1 MDIIKEL
8 RERTGIGIM
17 DCKKALQETDGDM
30 DKAIRL
36 LKEKG
41 AITAAKK
48 NERTVK
54 EGSIGFCINEDK
66 TQVACIELQCETDFV
81 AKNELFIN
89 LAKNISKTAMNLN
102 DISVDAWMNNK
113 YKNEATTMYL
123 NDISVDALLNSK
135 GENGETI
142 QAMINEGI
150 QKWGEKTVLA
160 DVKVMKTSG
169 FFGTYVHFNNKL
181 VSVVEFDV
189 KPKGKCLE
197 IANQIAMHVASEKPL
212 ALNREGIDTEAVKE
226 QKEIFEKQI
235 REQGKPENMIE
246 KILEGK
252 MNSWY
257 SESVLIDQKLFT
269 DNKITIKSLIDE
281 ISKEAGETATIK
293 NFSIISLGL

>member
-102 DISVDAWMNNK
+102 DISVDA
-113 YKNEATTMYL
+113 
-123 NDISVDALLNSK
+123 LLNSK

-160 DVKVMKTSG
+160 DVKVMKTNG

-235 REQGKPENMIE
+235 REQGKPENMIG

-293 NFSIISLGL
+293 NFSIISLGV

>member
-89 LAKNISKTAMNLN
+89 LAKDISKTAMNLN
-102 DISVDAWMNNK
+102 DV
-113 YKNEATTMYL
+113 
-123 NDISVDALLNSK
+123 SVDALLNSK
-135 GENGETI
+135 SEKGETI

-181 VSVVEFDV
+181 VSVVEFDI

-212 ALNREGIDTEAVKE
+212 ALNREGIDAEAVKE

-235 REQGKPENMIE
+235 REQGKPENMIG

-257 SESVLIDQKLFT
+257 SETVLIDQKLFT

-293 NFSIISLGL
+293 NFSIISLGV

>member
-1 MDIIKEL
+1 MANISMDIIKEL

-54 EGSIGFCINEDK
+54 EGSIGFCINEDR

-89 LAKNISKTAMNLN
+89 LAKNISKTAMN
-102 DISVDAWMNNK
+102 
-113 YKNEATTMYL
+113 L

-235 REQGKPENMIE
+235 REQGKPENMIG

-281 ISKEAGETATIK
+281 ISKESGSTATIK

>member
-54 EGSIGFCINEDK
+54 EGSIGFCVNEDK

-89 LAKNISKTAMNLN
+89 LAKDISKTAMNL
-102 DISVDAWMNNK
+102 S
-113 YKNEATTMYL
+113 
-123 NDISVDALLNSK
+123 DISVDALLNSK
-135 GENGETI
+135 SEKGETI

-212 ALNREGIDTEAVKE
+212 ALNREGIDGEAVKE

-235 REQGKPENMIE
+235 REQGKPENMIG

-281 ISKEAGETATIK
+281 ISKESGSTATIK
-293 NFSIISLGL
+293 NFSIISLGV

>member
-1 MDIIKEL
+1 MANISMDIIKEL

-89 LAKNISKTAMNLN
+89 LAKNISKTAMN
-102 DISVDAWMNNK
+102 
-113 YKNEATTMYL
+113 L

-281 ISKEAGETATIK
+281 ISKESGSIATIK

>member
-89 LAKNISKTAMNLN
+89 LAKNISKTAMN
-102 DISVDAWMNNK
+102 
-113 YKNEATTMYL
+113 L

-235 REQGKPENMIE
+235 REQGKPENMIV

-281 ISKEAGETATIK
+281 ISKESGSIATIK

>member
-1 MDIIKEL
+1 MANISMDIIKEL

-102 DISVDAWMNNK
+102 DISVDA
-113 YKNEATTMYL
+113 
-123 NDISVDALLNSK
+123 LLNSK

-212 ALNREGIDTEAVKE
+212 ALNREGIDAEAVKE

-281 ISKEAGETATIK
+281 ISKESGSTATIK

>member
-48 NERTVK
+48 SERTVK

-89 LAKNISKTAMNLN
+89 LAKDISKTAMN
-102 DISVDAWMNNK
+102 
-113 YKNEATTMYL
+113 L

-281 ISKEAGETATIK
+281 ISKESGSTATIK

>member
-1 MDIIKEL
+1 MANISMDIIKEL

-54 EGSIGFCINEDK
+54 EGSIGFCINDDK

-89 LAKNISKTAMNLN
+89 LAKNISKTAIN
-102 DISVDAWMNNK
+102 
-113 YKNEATTMYL
+113 L

-235 REQGKPENMIE
+235 REQGKPENMIG

-281 ISKEAGETATIK
+281 ISKESGSTATIK

>member
-1 MDIIKEL
+1 MANISMDIIKEL

-89 LAKNISKTAMNLN
+89 LAKDISKTAMNLN
-102 DISVDAWMNNK
+102 DN
-113 YKNEATTMYL
+113 
-123 NDISVDALLNSK
+123 ISVDALLNSK

-235 REQGKPENMIE
+235 REQGKPENMIV

-281 ISKEAGETATIK
+281 ISKESGSTATIK

>member
-1 MDIIKEL
+1 MANISMDIIKEL

-102 DISVDAWMNNK
+102 DIA
-113 YKNEATTMYL
+113 
-123 NDISVDALLNSK
+123 VDALLNSK

-235 REQGKPENMIE
+235 REQGKPENMIG

-281 ISKEAGETATIK
+281 ISKESGSTATIK

>member
-1 MDIIKEL
+1 MANISMDIIKEL

-54 EGSIGFCINEDK
+54 EGSIGFCINDDK

-89 LAKNISKTAMNLN
+89 LAKNISKTAMN
-102 DISVDAWMNNK
+102 
-113 YKNEATTMYL
+113 L

-160 DVKVMKTSG
+160 DVKVMKTNG

-235 REQGKPENMIE
+235 REQGKPENMIG

-281 ISKEAGETATIK
+281 ISKESGSTATIK

>member
-89 LAKNISKTAMNLN
+89 LAKDISKTAMNLN
-102 DISVDAWMNNK
+102 DV
-113 YKNEATTMYL
+113 
-123 NDISVDALLNSK
+123 SVDALLNSK
-135 GENGETI
+135 SEKGETI

-181 VSVVEFDV
+181 VSVVEFDI
-189 KPKGKCLE
+189 KPKGKCLG

-212 ALNREGIDTEAVKE
+212 ALNREGIDGEAVKE

-235 REQGKPENMIE
+235 REQGKPENMIG

-293 NFSIISLGL
+293 NFSIISLGV

>member
-54 EGSIGFCINEDK
+54 EGSIGFCINDDK

-89 LAKNISKTAMNLN
+89 LAKDISKTAMNLN
-102 DISVDAWMNNK
+102 DVSVD
-113 YKNEATTMYL
+113 
-123 NDISVDALLNSK
+123 SLLNSK
-135 GENGETI
+135 SEKGETI

-181 VSVVEFDV
+181 VSVVEFDI

-212 ALNREGIDTEAVKE
+212 ALNREGIDGEAVKE

-235 REQGKPENMIE
+235 REQGKPENMIG

-257 SESVLIDQKLFT
+257 SETVLIDQKLFT

-293 NFSIISLGL
+293 NFSIISLGV

>member
-1 MDIIKEL
+1 MANISMDIIKEL
-8 RERTGIGIM
+8 REKTGIGIM

-54 EGSIGFCINEDK
+54 EGSIGFCINDDK

-89 LAKNISKTAMNLN
+89 LAKNISKTAMSLN
-102 DISVDAWMNNK
+102 DNVSVD
-113 YKNEATTMYL
+113 
-123 NDISVDALLNSK
+123 SLLNSK
-135 GENGETI
+135 SDNGETI
-142 QAMINEGI
+142 QSMINEGI

-160 DVKVMKTSG
+160 DVKVMKTNG
-169 FFGTYVHFNNKL
+169 FFGSYVHFNNKL
-181 VSVVEFDV
+181 VSIVEFDV
-189 KPKGKCLE
+189 KPQGKCLE

-212 ALNREGIDTEAVKE
+212 ALNREGIDSEAVKE

-281 ISKEAGETATIK
+281 ISKESGSTATIK
-293 NFSIISLGL
+293 NFSIISLGV

>member
-54 EGSIGFCINEDK
+54 EGSIGFCVNEDK

-89 LAKNISKTAMNLN
+89 LAKDISKTAMNLS
-102 DISVDAWMNNK
+102 DISVD
-113 YKNEATTMYL
+113 T
-123 NDISVDALLNSK
+123 LLNSK
-135 GENGETI
+135 SEKGETI

-212 ALNREGIDTEAVKE
+212 ALNREGIDGEAVKE

-235 REQGKPENMIE
+235 REQGKPENMIG

-281 ISKEAGETATIK
+281 ISKEAGSTATIK
-293 NFSIISLGL
+293 NFSIISLGV

>member
-54 EGSIGFCINEDK
+54 EGSIGFCINDDK

-89 LAKNISKTAMNLN
+89 LAKDISKTAMNLN
-102 DISVDAWMNNK
+102 DV
-113 YKNEATTMYL
+113 
-123 NDISVDALLNSK
+123 SVDALLNSK
-135 GENGETI
+135 SEKGETI

-181 VSVVEFDV
+181 VSVVEFDI

-212 ALNREGIDTEAVKE
+212 ALNREGIDAEAVKE

-235 REQGKPENMIE
+235 REQGKPENMIG

-281 ISKEAGETATIK
+281 ISKEARGTATIK
-293 NFSIISLGL
+293 NFSIISLGV

>member
-1 MDIIKEL
+1 MANISMDIIKEL

-89 LAKNISKTAMNLN
+89 LAKDISKTAMNLN
-102 DISVDAWMNNK
+102 DISVDA
-113 YKNEATTMYL
+113 
-123 NDISVDALLNSK
+123 LLNSK
-135 GENGETI
+135 SEKGETI

-235 REQGKPENMIE
+235 KEQGKPENMIG

-281 ISKEAGETATIK
+281 ISKESGSTATIK

>member
-54 EGSIGFCINEDK
+54 EGSIGFCINDDK

-89 LAKNISKTAMNLN
+89 LAKDISKTAMNLN
-102 DISVDAWMNNK
+102 DV
-113 YKNEATTMYL
+113 
-123 NDISVDALLNSK
+123 SVDALLNSK
-135 GENGETI
+135 SEKGETI

-181 VSVVEFDV
+181 VSVVEFDI

-212 ALNREGIDTEAVKE
+212 ALNREGIDAEAVKE

-235 REQGKPENMIE
+235 REQGKPENMIG

-293 NFSIISLGL
+293 NFSIISLGV

>member
-1 MDIIKEL
+1 MANISMDIIKEL

-89 LAKNISKTAMNLN
+89 LAKDISKTAMNLN
-102 DISVDAWMNNK
+102 DN
-113 YKNEATTMYL
+113 
-123 NDISVDALLNSK
+123 ISVDALLNSK
-135 GENGETI
+135 SENGDTI
-142 QAMINEGI
+142 QAMINEGT

-181 VSVVEFDV
+181 VSVVEFDI

-212 ALNREGIDTEAVKE
+212 ALNREGIDAEAVKE

-281 ISKEAGETATIK
+281 ISKESGSTATIK

>member
-54 EGSIGFCINEDK
+54 EGSIGFCVNEDK

-89 LAKNISKTAMNLN
+89 LAKDISKTAMNL
-102 DISVDAWMNNK
+102 S
-113 YKNEATTMYL
+113 
-123 NDISVDALLNSK
+123 DISVDALLNSK
-135 GENGETI
+135 SEKGETI

-212 ALNREGIDTEAVKE
+212 ALNREGIDGEAVRE

-235 REQGKPENMIE
+235 REQGKPENMIV

-281 ISKEAGETATIK
+281 ISKEAGSTATIK
-293 NFSIISLGL
+293 NFSIISLGV

>member
-89 LAKNISKTAMNLN
+89 LAKDISKTAMNLN
-102 DISVDAWMNNK
+102 DISV
-113 YKNEATTMYL
+113 E
-123 NDISVDALLNSK
+123 ALLNSK
-135 GENGETI
+135 SEKGDTI

-181 VSVVEFDV
+181 VSVVEFDI

-212 ALNREGIDTEAVKE
+212 ALNREGIDAEAVKE

-235 REQGKPENMIE
+235 REQGKPENMIG

-281 ISKEAGETATIK
+281 ISKEAGSTATIK
-293 NFSIISLGL
+293 NFSIISLGV

>member
-89 LAKNISKTAMNLN
+89 LAKNISKTAMSLN
-102 DISVDAWMNNK
+102 DNV
-113 YKNEATTMYL
+113 
-123 NDISVDALLNSK
+123 SVDALLNSK
-135 GENGETI
+135 SDNGETI
-142 QAMINEGI
+142 QSMINEGI

-160 DVKVMKTSG
+160 DVKVMKTNG

-181 VSVVEFDV
+181 VSIVEFDI

-212 ALNREGIDTEAVKE
+212 ALNREGIDAESVKE

-281 ISKEAGETATIK
+281 ISKEAGSEATIK
-293 NFSIISLGL
+293 NFSIISLGV

>member
-1 MDIIKEL
+1 MANISMDIIKEL

-17 DCKKALQETDGDM
+17 DCKKALQETNGDM

-102 DISVDAWMNNK
+102 DISVDA
-113 YKNEATTMYL
+113 
-123 NDISVDALLNSK
+123 LLNYK

-212 ALNREGIDTEAVKE
+212 ALNREGIDAEAVKE

>member
-1 MDIIKEL
+1 MANISMDIIKEL

-54 EGSIGFCINEDK
+54 EGSIGFCINDDK

-89 LAKNISKTAMNLN
+89 LAKNISKTAMSLN
-102 DISVDAWMNNK
+102 DNV
-113 YKNEATTMYL
+113 
-123 NDISVDALLNSK
+123 SVDALLNSK
-135 GENGETI
+135 SDNGETI
-142 QAMINEGI
+142 QSMINEGI

-160 DVKVMKTSG
+160 DVKVMKTNG

-181 VSVVEFDV
+181 VSIVEFDIQ
-189 KPKGKCLE
+189 PKGKSLE

-212 ALNREGIDTEAVKE
+212 ALNREGIDAESIKE

-235 REQGKPENMIE
+235 REQGKPENMIG

-281 ISKEAGETATIK
+281 ISKESGSTASIK
-293 NFSIISLGL
+293 NFSIISLGV

>member
-102 DISVDAWMNNK
+102 DISVDA
-113 YKNEATTMYL
+113 
-123 NDISVDALLNSK
+123 LLNSK

-197 IANQIAMHVASEKPL
+197 ISNQIAMHVASEKPL

-281 ISKEAGETATIK
+281 ISKESGSKATIK

>member
-102 DISVDAWMNNK
+102 DISVDA
-113 YKNEATTMYL
+113 
-123 NDISVDALLNSK
+123 LLNSK

-212 ALNREGIDTEAVKE
+212 ALNREGIDAEAVKE

-235 REQGKPENMIE
+235 REQGKPENMIG

-281 ISKEAGETATIK
+281 ISKESGSTATIK

>member
-54 EGSIGFCINEDK
+54 EGSIGFCINDDK
-66 TQVACIELQCETDFV
+66 TQVASIELQCETDFV

-89 LAKNISKTAMNLN
+89 LAKNISKTAMSLN
-102 DISVDAWMNNK
+102 DNVSVD
-113 YKNEATTMYL
+113 
-123 NDISVDALLNSK
+123 SLLNSK
-135 GENGETI
+135 SDNGETI
-142 QAMINEGI
+142 QSMINEGI

-160 DVKVMKTSG
+160 DVKVMKTNG

-181 VSVVEFDV
+181 VSIVEFDI

-212 ALNREGIDTEAVKE
+212 ALNREGIDAEAVKE

-281 ISKEAGETATIK
+281 ISKEAGSEATIK
-293 NFSIISLGL
+293 NFSIISLGV

>member
-1 MDIIKEL
+1 MANISMDTIKEL

-17 DCKKALQETDGDM
+17 DCKKALQETEGDM

-54 EGSIGFCINEDK
+54 EGSIGFCINEEK
-66 TQVACIELQCETDFV
+66 NHAACIELQCETDFV

-102 DISVDAWMNNK
+102 DSSV
-113 YKNEATTMYL
+113 E
-123 NDISVDALLNSK
+123 ALLNSK
-135 GENGETI
+135 FENGDTI

-160 DVKVMKTSG
+160 DVKVMKTNG

-181 VSVVEFDV
+181 VSIVEFDV

-212 ALNREGIDTEAVKE
+212 ALNREGIDAEAVKE

-235 REQGKPENMIE
+235 REQKKPENIIE

-257 SESVLIDQKLFT
+257 SETVLIDQKLFT
-269 DNKITIKSLIDE
+269 DNKITVKSLIDE
-281 ISKEAGETATIK
+281 ISKESGSNASIK
-293 NFSIISLGL
+293 NFSIISLGV

>member
-1 MDIIKEL
+1 MANISMDIIKEL

-54 EGSIGFCINEDK
+54 EGSIGFCINDDK

-89 LAKNISKTAMNLN
+89 LAKNISKTA
-102 DISVDAWMNNK
+102 
-113 YKNEATTMYL
+113 MYL

-235 REQGKPENMIE
+235 REQGKPENMIG

-281 ISKEAGETATIK
+281 ISKESGSTATIK

>member
-30 DKAIRL
+30 DKAIRF

-89 LAKNISKTAMNLN
+89 LAKNISKTAMN
-102 DISVDAWMNNK
+102 
-113 YKNEATTMYL
+113 L

-235 REQGKPENMIE
+235 REQGKPENMIG

-281 ISKEAGETATIK
+281 ISKESGSTATIK

>member
-1 MDIIKEL
+1 MANISMDIIKEL

-89 LAKNISKTAMNLN
+89 LAKNISKTAM
-102 DISVDAWMNNK
+102 S
-113 YKNEATTMYL
+113 L

-212 ALNREGIDTEAVKE
+212 ALNREGIDAEAVKE

-235 REQGKPENMIE
+235 REQGKPKNMIE

-281 ISKEAGETATIK
+281 ISKESGSTATIK

>member
-89 LAKNISKTAMNLN
+89 LAKNISKTAMN
-102 DISVDAWMNNK
+102 
-113 YKNEATTMYL
+113 L

-235 REQGKPENMIE
+235 REQGKPENMIG

-281 ISKEAGETATIK
+281 ISKESGSTATIK

>member
-54 EGSIGFCINEDK
+54 EGSIGFCINDDK

-89 LAKNISKTAMNLN
+89 LAKNISKTAMSLN
-102 DISVDAWMNNK
+102 DNVSVD
-113 YKNEATTMYL
+113 
-123 NDISVDALLNSK
+123 SLLNSK
-135 GENGETI
+135 SDNGETI
-142 QAMINEGI
+142 QSMINEGI

-160 DVKVMKTSG
+160 DVKVMNTNG

-181 VSVVEFDV
+181 VSIVEFDV
-189 KPKGKCLE
+189 KPQGKCLE
-197 IANQIAMHVASEKPL
+197 IANQIAMHIASEKPL
-212 ALNREGIDTEAVKE
+212 ALNREGIDAEAVKE

-281 ISKEAGETATIK
+281 ISKESGSTATIK
-293 NFSIISLGL
+293 NFSIISLGV

>member
-1 MDIIKEL
+1 MANISMDIIKEL

-102 DISVDAWMNNK
+102 DISVDA
-113 YKNEATTMYL
+113 
-123 NDISVDALLNSK
+123 LLNSK
-135 GENGETI
+135 GENGDTI

-212 ALNREGIDTEAVKE
+212 ALNREGIDSEAVKE

-281 ISKEAGETATIK
+281 ISKESGSTATIK

>member
-102 DISVDAWMNNK
+102 DISVDA
-113 YKNEATTMYL
+113 
-123 NDISVDALLNSK
+123 LLNSK

-160 DVKVMKTSG
+160 DVKVIKTNG

-212 ALNREGIDTEAVKE
+212 ALNREGIDAEAVKE

-281 ISKEAGETATIK
+281 ISKESGSTATIK

>member
-1 MDIIKEL
+1 MANISMDIIKEL

-17 DCKKALQETDGDM
+17 DCKKALQETNGDM

-89 LAKNISKTAMNLN
+89 LAKNISKTAMN
-102 DISVDAWMNNK
+102 
-113 YKNEATTMYL
+113 L

-235 REQGKPENMIE
+235 REQGKPENMIG

-281 ISKEAGETATIK
+281 ISKESGSTATIK

>member
-1 MDIIKEL
+1 MANISMDIIKEL

-102 DISVDAWMNNK
+102 DISVDA
-113 YKNEATTMYL
+113 
-123 NDISVDALLNSK
+123 LLNSK

-181 VSVVEFDV
+181 VSVVEFDI

-281 ISKEAGETATIK
+281 ISKESGSTATIK

>member
-1 MDIIKEL
+1 MANISIDILKEL

-102 DISVDAWMNNK
+102 DISVDA
-113 YKNEATTMYL
+113 
-123 NDISVDALLNSK
+123 LLNSK

-212 ALNREGIDTEAVKE
+212 ALNREGIDAEAVKE

-281 ISKEAGETATIK
+281 ISKESGSTATIK